1 MDLDYS
7 RYYKN
12 RIHCFEKFT
21 TSVSSPETKFDIALG
36 ETDSSMARASDG
48 LVGILLAAEN

>member
-36 ETDSSMARASDG
+36 ETDSSIARASDG